1 MKNKLLLIIFLS
13 LSGLKI
19 VAQIGGYGDPVKLS
33 SNVNTNAEEG
43 MPLITLDKS
52 TFYFTRTNDSTS
64 NYGYYDQN
72 IWFSTIENG
81 EFIQP
86 ELVKSLNNKF
96 NNAILGISKDGE
108 TIYLL
113 DSYQGKK
120 DKIKGVSYSKKTPEG
135 WAKPIH
141 LEVPTILNDGN
152 FFGFHIDD
160 DENVI
165 IFSLKGPETI
175 GEEDLYVSR
184 KTDNIWSIP
193 THMGNVINSKGYEM
207 SPFISKSLD
216 TLFFSSNGFGG
227 VGDVDI
233 LFSIRQDD
241 TWTSW
246 SEPTNLGPKVNSPKY
261 DAFFSIIGNQGYY
274 SSNRDS
280 ELGDIYSVEILPPP
294 PFDGSMFKNLSTVQG
309 EIDLSLEGPEAP
321 YTIKWAT
328 GETTEDLHNLEPGFY
343 TATITDKYGRTVE
356 VTFEIKTPPAPEKKK
371 VNSEFTAEQ
380 FAALFKD
387 INTIYFDIAKYD
399 IRKDAAKELDK
410 IVKIMNDNPTL
421 EIELGSHTDCQSSDE
436 LNLVLSHNRAKK
448 SAEYIK
454 EKITK
459 PERINGKGYGE
470 SQPKVSCNCDA
481 TDSKSK
487 CSKKE
492 NQMNRRTEFTMK
504 NENSSLTED
513 IASLPYQT
521 FDSKNKS
528 TTTKTEVVKPEEVK
542 TDSSKSPTTKTETK
556 NSEALKGETKFRT
569 DIVVTSEQEENIKN
583 GFYILSEGETLYR
596 ASINSKIPIA
606 DIRRINKL
614 KSNSVKPG
622 TKLLLR

>member
-13 LSGLKI
+13 LLGLKSI
-19 VAQIGGYGDPVKLS
+19 AQIGGYGEPIKLGA
-33 SNVNTNAEEG
+33 NVNSKAEEG

-52 TFYFTRTNDSTS
+52 TFYFTRTNDSTN

-72 IWFSTIENG
+72 IWFCKVENG
-81 EFIQP
+81 EFNQP
-86 ELVKSLNNKF
+86 ELLKSLNNKF

-120 DKIKGVSYSKKTPEG
+120 DKIKGISYAKRTAEG
-135 WAKPIH
+135 WSKPIH
-141 LEVPTILNDGN
+141 LEVPTIQNDGN

-165 IFSLKGPETI
+165 IFSLKGPQTV
-175 GEEDLYVSR
+175 GEEDLYISR
-184 KTDNIWSIP
+184 KTDNIWSAP
-193 THMGNVINSKGYEM
+193 VHMGNVINSKGYEM
-207 SPFISKSLD
+207 SPFLSKSLD

-246 SEPTNLGPKVNSPKY
+246 SEPTNLGPKVNSTKY
-261 DAFFSIIGNQGYY
+261 DAFFSIIGNQGYF
-274 SSNRDS
+274 SSNRDG
-280 ELGDIYSVEILPPP
+280 EFGDIYSIEILPPP
-294 PFDGSMFKNLSTVQG
+294 PFDASMFKNLSTVQG
-309 EIDLSLEGPEAP
+309 EIDLTLEGPEAP

-328 GETTEDLHNLEPGFY
+328 GETTEDLHNLSPGFY
-343 TATITDKYGRTVE
+343 TAKITDKYGRTVE
-356 VTFEIKTPPAPEKKK
+356 VTFEIKTPPTPEVKK

-387 INTIYFDIAKYD
+387 INTIYFDVAKYD

-410 IVKIMNDNPTL
+410 IVKIMNDHPTL

-436 LNLVLSHNRAKK
+436 LNLVLSHNRAKR
-448 SAEYIK
+448 SAEYVK
-454 EKITK
+454 ERITK

-504 NENSSLTED
+504 NENSTLTDD

-521 FDSKNKS
+521 FDPKNKS
-528 TTTKTEVVKPEEVK
+528 AITKTEVVKPIELKSQTGKSPAVK
-542 TDSSKSPTTKTETK
+542 TEAKHSTTL
-556 NSEALKGETKFRT
+556 SGETKFKT
-569 DIVVTSEQEENIKN
+569 DIVVTPEQEENIKN

-596 ASINSKIPIA
+596 ASINSKVPIA
-606 DIRRINKL
+606 DIRRINNL
-614 KSNSVKPG
+614 KSNNVKPG